1 MLYLLSILIYVYSSW
16 QAAFTTHIN
25 LLFSQRPYVRKH
37 PSISDEF
44 LLEEHFEREMQLKK
58 FTTRRKLALFFF
70 PSRAPLSRWETA
82 RESGHSVC
90 ELLTTRSC
98 IRCTRCIHTHTHI
111 GTSRRTLHQRAREV
125 SPPTKRTHFRNWM
138 FESGRPTFNYVRSFF
153 RKLIRTKKI
162 LQIKKL

>member
-25 LLFSQRPYVRKH
+25 LLFSQRPYVRKR

-90 ELLTTRSC
+90 ELLTIRSC
-98 IRCTRCIHTHTHI
+98 IRCTRCIHTHTPGHLVAHCTNEHAKFPHRRDERIFAI
-111 GTSRRTLHQRAREV
+111 GCSNPVGPPSTTWEV
-125 SPPTKRTHFRNWM
+125 S
-138 FESGRPTFNYVRSFF
+138 F

-162 LQIKKL
+162 LRIKKL